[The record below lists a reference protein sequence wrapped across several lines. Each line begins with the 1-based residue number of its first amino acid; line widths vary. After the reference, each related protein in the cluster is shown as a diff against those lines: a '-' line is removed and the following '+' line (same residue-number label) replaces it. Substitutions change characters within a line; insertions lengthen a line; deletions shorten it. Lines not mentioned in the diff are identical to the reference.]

1 MAPKDRGAV
10 PQRSKT
16 AEQRVVAAGLFL
28 VDRYNLAR
36 LITRLLSRETYLKP
50 DRALPLSWF
59 ENVWGYFEVN
69 PVATIPMNRTVI
81 CTAIFLKRPFL
92 VRK

>member
-1 MAPKDRGAV
+1 MAADNTTRTLPGVGAAY
-10 PQRSKT
+10 PQ
-16 AEQRVVAAGLFL
+16 
-28 VDRYNLAR
+28 YNLAR
-36 LITRLLSRETYLKP
+36 LFTRLLSRETYLKP

-81 CTAIFLKRPFL
+81 CTAILFAFFCWRLTFSI
-92 VRK
+92 

>member
-1 MAPKDRGAV
+1 MAADNPTRTLPGVGAAY
-10 PQRSKT
+10 PQ
-16 AEQRVVAAGLFL
+16 
-28 VDRYNLAR
+28 YNLAR

-50 DRALPLSWF
+50 DQALPLSWF

-81 CTAIFLKRPFL
+81 CTAMFAFFYWNRLTFSI
-92 VRK
+92 

>member
-1 MAPKDRGAV
+1 M
-10 PQRSKT
+10 
-16 AEQRVVAAGLFL
+16 VAADLFL